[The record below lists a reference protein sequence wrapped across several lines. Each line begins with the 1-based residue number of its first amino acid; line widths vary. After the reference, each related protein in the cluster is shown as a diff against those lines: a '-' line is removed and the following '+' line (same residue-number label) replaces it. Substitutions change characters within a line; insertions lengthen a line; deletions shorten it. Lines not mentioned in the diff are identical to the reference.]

1 MGSKSSSIYQS
12 TETNDA
18 SQVQG
23 LQAIRGD
30 SNSIAVLDG
39 GAIEQAVGLAKAGVT
54 SNAQTMADVLGTVN
68 TLAGKAIE
76 TATAANNRALLT
88 LTDSTKASTSA
99 IQSAYSTAANAGIQP
114 EKLLLILAAL
124 GAAVLLLRG

>member
-12 TETNDA
+12 TESNDA

-30 SNSIAVLDG
+30 GNSISVMDG
-39 GAIEQAVGLAKAGVT
+39 GAVSAAVDLARAGVT
-54 SNAQTMADVLGTVN
+54 SNAATIADMLGTVDSLAGRVIES
-68 TLAGKAIE
+68 TLAANEKA
-76 TATAANNRALLT
+76 LKT
-88 LTDSTKASTSA
+88 LTDSGKASTSA

-124 GAAVLLLRG
+124 GAVVLLMKG